1 MFDWIN
7 EIEEPQYNFH
17 IDKREFSFVNIESTS
32 VLTTMSPLCLLFT
45 SPELKSTDDIYH
57 IFPIANEYLLRVVL
71 NEIVPHYKEAKKKI
85 IDGQVVE
92 IHTKGLKD
100 NSKTLLEKLS
110 NCIEYEF
117 AFNLYKEEKQTRPVN
132 RSKVKFY
139 SVNISAIKP
148 ISFNWVSEVQRFIE
162 NTYFAKSGNINFTP
176 TGWKLDPCLIESNT
190 LRLFATF
197 AKKIVLVVN
206 EEDQSVI
213 GLDIFG

>member
-1 MFDWIN
+1 MFEWII

-17 IDKREFSFVNIESTS
+17 IDKREFSFVNIENTST
-32 VLTTMSPLCLLFT
+32 LTTMSPLCLLFT
-45 SPELKSTDDIYH
+45 SPELKSTDGIYH
-57 IFPIANEYLLRVVL
+57 IFPIANEYSLRVVL

-92 IHTKGLKD
+92 IHTIGLKT
-100 NSKTLLEKLS
+100 NSKALLEKFS

-117 AFNLYKEEKQTRPVN
+117 AFDLYKDDKQNRPVN

-148 ISFNWVSEVQRFIE
+148 ISFNGISEVQRFIE
-162 NTYFAKSGNINFTP
+162 NTYFAKSGSINFAP
-176 TGWKLDPCLIESNT
+176 KGWKLNSSLIESTT